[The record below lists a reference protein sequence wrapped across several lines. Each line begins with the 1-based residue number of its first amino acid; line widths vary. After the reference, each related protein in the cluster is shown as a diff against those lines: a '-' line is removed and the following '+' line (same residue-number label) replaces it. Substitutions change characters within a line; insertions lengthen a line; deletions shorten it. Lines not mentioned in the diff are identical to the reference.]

1 MVSACSKS
9 NISKEE
15 DGLLMPVLL
24 VGGAV
29 LAQEGLAL
37 FPRPPL
43 LLLQVFAGDK
53 PLEFPLLLPE
63 VPELEFPAGPFSL
76 VLVLLFH
83 LGDDSA
89 ELELE
94 LVLLLLQFGLEELSL
109 QSDLLLDAISV
120 LHNET
125 LLVLDHPLQLAGLH
139 PQSLVVLFGL
149 LDPRVGSMELVLEG
163 VVDHLQRGV
172 LLVGGVEGSVKLGI
186 FSLVVL
192 LNEENFVDELLVL
205 GVVLGV

>member
-1 MVSACSKS
+1 M
-9 NISKEE
+9 
-15 DGLLMPVLL
+15 
-24 VGGAV
+24 
-29 LAQEGLAL
+29 
-37 FPRPPL
+37 
-43 LLLQVFAGDK
+43 
-53 PLEFPLLLPE
+53 
-63 VPELEFPAGPFSL
+63 EFPAGPFSL